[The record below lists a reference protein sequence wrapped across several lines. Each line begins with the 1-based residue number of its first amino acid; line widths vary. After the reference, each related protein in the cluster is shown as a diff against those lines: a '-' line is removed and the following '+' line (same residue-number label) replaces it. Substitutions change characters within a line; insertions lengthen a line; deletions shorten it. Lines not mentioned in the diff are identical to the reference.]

1 MIQSQSGFGGTEM
14 QDVYERCPTFENDQY
29 RIRLLSKE
37 DAADLLNMY
46 SDEKT
51 ISLCNSDNCSGGF
64 HFTTMDVMRD
74 VIKWWQEE
82 YARRGFVRL
91 FYAWDSVGKITLSSS
106 KASKPEPF
114 TNSVQSSSL
123 NAETV

>member
-1 MIQSQSGFGGTEM
+1 M

-37 DAADLLNMY
+37 DAADLLNVY

-82 YARRGFVRL
+82 YARRGFVR
-91 FYAWDSVGKITLSSS
+91 FFTHGIVSGK
-106 KASKPEPF
+106 
-114 TNSVQSSSL
+114 SL
-123 NAETV
+123 YHPQKHRNRNLLQTACNRPL